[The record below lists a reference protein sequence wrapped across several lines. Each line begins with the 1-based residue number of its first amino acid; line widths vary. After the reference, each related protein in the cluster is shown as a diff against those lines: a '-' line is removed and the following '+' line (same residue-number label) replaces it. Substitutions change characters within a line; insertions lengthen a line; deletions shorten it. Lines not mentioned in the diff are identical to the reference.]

1 MFDMFGEFDS
11 AEELN
16 NKAEELKRQGDSQG
30 LKELAVENGL
40 DPEDAEDYMDNA
52 MGIFASV
59 SQAAAGK
66 LKIES
71 EQLRLGGQVADWSDE
86 IMMLC
91 TVSGELQAAVRRKG
105 KTLRDCISCILKYDF
120 ENMVEVNKEIVAVTK
135 VMHGGREEQLK
146 GPIYTGSSNKA
157 VRKHLVYKYYGLEK

>member
-1 MFDMFGEFDS
+1 
-11 AEELN
+11 
-16 NKAEELKRQGDSQG
+16 
-30 LKELAVENGL
+30 
-40 DPEDAEDYMDNA
+40 
-52 MGIFASV
+52 
-59 SQAAAGK
+59 
-66 LKIES
+66 
-71 EQLRLGGQVADWSDE
+71 
-86 IMMLC
+86 MMLC

-135 VMHGGREEQLK
+135 VMHGGREEQLR